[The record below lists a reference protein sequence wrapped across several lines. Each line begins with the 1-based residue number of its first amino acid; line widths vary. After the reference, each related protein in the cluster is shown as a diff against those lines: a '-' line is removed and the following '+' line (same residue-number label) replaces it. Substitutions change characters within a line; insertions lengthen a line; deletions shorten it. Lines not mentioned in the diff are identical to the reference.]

1 MEPDLIDRYLA
12 ELRRSLR
19 WCADIDDLAEE
30 VEGHLRE
37 ASSRLVTTTGVGPA
51 EAQRR
56 TLACFGEV
64 GLVARSFATA
74 RTGGL
79 AVPTR
84 ATRAC
89 GALGM
94 LAAGCW
100 LVACLLLVVGGWTT
114 GLLENRQYPAWS
126 VVTALATALAAVV
139 LLGMRA
145 RAGLLRTPG
154 TAVAMALV
162 GLSVVGAA
170 TVAWGWAF
178 ALLPLAAAF
187 AVAATGMT
195 TAGLPNRWAHTLLI
209 AAWPVGLALVILG
222 DEVIGVG
229 PTDSYGDHP
238 HAYFAAFWIAALM
251 FTAGL
256 ASISMGL
263 RREEPADLPHVVPL
277 NAPLAP

>member
-1 MEPDLIDRYLA
+1 MEPDLIDRYVA

-19 WCADIDDLAEE
+19 WSADIDDLAEE

-37 ASSRLVTTTGVGPA
+37 ASTRLVTTTGVGPT

-84 ATRAC
+84 ATRAS
-89 GALGM
+89 GVWGL

-100 LVACLLLVVGGWTT
+100 LTSCLLLVVGGWST

-126 VVTALATALAAVV
+126 VVTALATALAGVV
-139 LLGMRA
+139 VVGMRA

-154 TAVAMALV
+154 TAVAMTLV
-162 GLSVVGAA
+162 VLSVVGAA
-170 TVAWGWAF
+170 TVAWGWAL
-178 ALLPLAAAF
+178 ALLPMAAAF
-187 AVAATGMT
+187 AVAANGMT
-195 TAGLPNRWAHTLLI
+195 NAGLRNRWAHTLLI
-209 AAWPVGLALVILG
+209 AAWPVGLGLVLLG
-222 DEVIGVG
+222 DEIIGVG

-251 FTAGL
+251 FAAGL
-256 ASISMGL
+256 ARISLAL
-263 RREEPADLPHVVPL
+263 RREEPSDLPIAVPL
-277 NAPLAP
+277 NAPLAH